1 MAQVE
6 TPFGPVTLQSP
17 LLANVASVQ
26 LRLAKLRHEIA
37 VARVKMLR
45 ARRRKSHWVKP
56 WVNRRSEHGMYHRLM
71 VELREENPADF
82 CEFLRCPPALFD
94 EMLERVTPRI
104 EKQPTQ
110 FRAPLEPG
118 LKLAMTL
125 WHLATGESFRAMRFS
140 WRVPHNTISL
150 VVREVCEA
158 LCDIYVEE
166 VFAFP
171 TGEQGKVG
179 LLRTLIFYFV

>member
-82 CEFLRCPPALFD
+82 CEFLRCCKVFWFL
-94 EMLERVTPRI
+94 TP
-104 EKQPTQ
+104 KY
-110 FRAPLEPG
+110 FRFKYINYME
-118 LKLAMTL
+118 TL
-125 WHLATGESFRAMRFS
+125 
-140 WRVPHNTISL
+140 
-150 VVREVCEA
+150 
-158 LCDIYVEE
+158 D
-166 VFAFP
+166 
-171 TGEQGKVG
+171 
-179 LLRTLIFYFV
+179 